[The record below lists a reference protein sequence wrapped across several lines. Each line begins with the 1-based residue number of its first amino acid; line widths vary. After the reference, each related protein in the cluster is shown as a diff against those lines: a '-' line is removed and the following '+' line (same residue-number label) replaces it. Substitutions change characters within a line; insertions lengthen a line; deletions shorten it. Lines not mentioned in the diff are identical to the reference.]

1 MNTGVVMPRFR
12 IRMINSEFESCEET
26 EFPSLQDASKRA
38 IASGARVITESII
51 GGEERSAAV
60 QLQIHQGER
69 LVAHH
74 VVSLSVA
81 DLLPRE

>member
-1 MNTGVVMPRFR
+1 
-12 IRMINSEFESCEET
+12 MINSEFESSEET
-26 EFPSLQDASKRA
+26 DYPSLQDASKRA
-38 IASGARVITESII
+38 IASGARVVTESIA

-60 QLQIHQGER
+60 ELKIHQGER

-74 VVSLSVA
+74 IVSLSVA

>member
-1 MNTGVVMPRFR
+1 
-12 IRMINSEFESCEET
+12 MINAEFESCEET
-26 EFPSLQDASKRA
+26 DYPSLQDASKRA
-38 IASGARVITESII
+38 IASGARVLTEAIAS
-51 GGEERSAAV
+51 GEERTAAV
-60 QLQIHQGER
+60 ELQIRQGEH